1 MTSVVSFP
9 SAGIGINMD
18 EFGSKEEENSS
29 GMRGKGSEADNCCD
43 AWCRYQQTLKRPE
56 IEETHKL
63 KGKLKSQQATEFLR
77 FGAPTDLIVQVR
89 RSAYAMV
96 L

>member
-18 EFGSKEEENSS
+18 VFGSKEEENSS

-43 AWCRYQQTLKRPE
+43 AWVD
-56 IEETHKL
+56 I
-63 KGKLKSQQATEFLR
+63 S
-77 FGAPTDLIVQVR
+77 R
-89 RSAYAMV
+89 RSNDQKSKK
-96 L
+96 LTS